1 MSGDRRLWSNEV
13 MINLPRKMSRLFA
26 LFHDMEQRNGQSYL
40 KNYALRHSTSVLANS
55 AGKGSPLSKKVVQSS

>member
-13 MINLPRKMSRLFA
+13 KFNSQRKMNRLFA

-40 KNYALRHSTSVLANS
+40 KNYALRHSMSALGSSV
-55 AGKGSPLSKKVVQSS
+55 GKGSPLSNKVVQSS